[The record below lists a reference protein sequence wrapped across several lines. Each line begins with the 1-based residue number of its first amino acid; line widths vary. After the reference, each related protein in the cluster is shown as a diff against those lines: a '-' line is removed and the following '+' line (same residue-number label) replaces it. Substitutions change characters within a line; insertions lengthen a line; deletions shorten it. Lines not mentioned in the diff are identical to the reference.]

1 MTRLISEAQF
11 QNTVIEIFRAHGCPV
26 FHIGD
31 SRREIRRR
39 DGTRLLVGD
48 HRARGYPDLTIAG
61 TPDEV
66 IWAELKA
73 EGKYPTPE
81 QREWLDRL
89 PPHRAYVWRP
99 RGPGRGGTGG
109 PTWPS
114 PRRKNLLDLPEGRK
128 ETTKMTRETTLMRGF
143 IRRGGYLRMTD
154 RYAV

>member
-11 QNTVIEIFRAHGCPV
+11 QNTVIEIFQAHGCPV

-99 RGPGRGGTGG
+99 GDLDTVELVAQRGHPPDGRTCW
-109 PTWPS
+109 TC
-114 PRRKNLLDLPEGRK
+114 
-128 ETTKMTRETTLMRGF
+128 
-143 IRRGGYLRMTD
+143 RRGGR
-154 RYAV
+154 RQRK